1 MTLRSPRP
9 LRARPALT
17 LRLTPAEIDR
27 LCRLDERGG
36 DAFADRRDR
45 QATVEAVRLHAA
57 LGDWNLNRGTD
68 QGQ

>member
-1 MTLRSPRP
+1 MTARP
-9 LRARPALT
+9 SRNFRARPTLM

-45 QATVEAVRLHAA
+45 RAVIEDVQLHGA
-57 LGDWNLNRGTD
+57 LQPQRGSRGLDWS
-68 QGQ
+68 